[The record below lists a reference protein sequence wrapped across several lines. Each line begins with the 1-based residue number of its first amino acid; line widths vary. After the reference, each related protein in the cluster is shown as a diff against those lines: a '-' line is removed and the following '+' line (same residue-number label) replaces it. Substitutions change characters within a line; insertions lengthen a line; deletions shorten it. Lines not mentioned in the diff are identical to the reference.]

1 MGCDV
6 VIHTLEM
13 MLQAA
18 RSGVASEVPSGK
30 ANLMKA
36 WEEVLRSAGLE
47 EKVKIPHSSPIQTA
61 SGLKHLLVIANT
73 NISHTPLK

>member
-1 MGCDV
+1 M
-6 VIHTLEM
+6 IHSLEM

-61 SGLKHLLVIANT
+61 SGLKHLLVIANA

>member
-1 MGCDV
+1 MS
-6 VIHTLEM
+6 HTLEM

-18 RSGVASEVPSGK
+18 RSGVASEVPT
-30 ANLMKA
+30 

>member
-1 MGCDV
+1 MFVRIV

-18 RSGVASEVPSGK
+18 KLGVSGEVPSGRAK
-30 ANLMKA
+30 LMKV
-36 WEEVLRSAGLE
+36 WEEVLQAVGLE

-61 SGLKHLLVIANT
+61 SGLHHLLLIANT
-73 NISHTPLK
+73 NIS

>member
-1 MGCDV
+1 MGYDV
-6 VIHTLEM
+6 VSHTLEM

-36 WEEVLRSAGLE
+36 WDEVLRSAGLE

-73 NISHTPLK
+73 NISHHPLK